1 MEYND
6 VNVMR
11 EDISSLASVFHL
23 SQLIKQPC
31 LTTVTLQSFYGRS
44 SWLDNPVATC
54 GVTLK
59 I

>member
-11 EDISSLASVFHL
+11 EDISSLASVFYL

-31 LTTVTLQSFYGRS
+31 LTTVTLQGFYGRR
-44 SWLDNPVATC
+44 LEI
-54 GVTLK
+54 L
-59 I
+59 